1 MLPSRPRILVDH
13 SLGRVAVPAFFRGEG
28 FETTTI
34 LELFG
39 RTNIPDEE
47 WIRRA
52 GALGMVVAHKDAR
65 IRYRPAERQAVVDAR
80 LRMLCLTSGNLTA
93 SEQVDCFRINLK
105 NIEKWWD
112 KPGPWILAIRKSGVE
127 QLALSDKMPKVEE
140 RAPISCQRM
149 PR

>member
-1 MLPSRPRILVDH
+1 M
-13 SLGRVAVPAFFRGEG
+13 PAFFRGEG

-39 RTNIPDEE
+39 RTDVPDVE
-47 WIRRA
+47 WIRKA
-52 GALGMVVAHKDAR
+52 GELGMVVAHKDAR
-65 IRYRPAERQAVVDAR
+65 IRYRPVERQAVVDAR

-105 NIEKWWD
+105 RIEKWWD

-127 QLALSDKMPKVEE
+127 QLDLSDKMPDLEE
-140 RAPISCQRM
+140 RAARRAERAP
-149 PR
+149 PRLLDHPAW